1 MQEINENYFDNKQEL
16 TDEDIDQIN
25 NTIEE
30 VASDSATAKTTEE
43 AKKLQADYEPK
54 LESAKT
60 TLVTNPITGKPM
72 LITEDKE
79 EEDEDFLPSFEEMLA
94 DDSIKPMNIDMDT
107 VIIKAET
114 IKPILAATFPNTK
127 FSDEDIE
134 KVRVAAEKQKRK
146 EDFSYYEAMPESV
159 KGAINGMIGAQM
171 QSKMGSFN
179 KEGRNYIVQA
189 ILDNI
194 IQDEVVDKA
203 TYDMNKMIQKGM
215 KDISEETKRDKYW
228 EGSRAFF
235 MSEIDNKIKK
245 FEDEGKHEIAERFRQ
260 VKEAYRQSYTYENML
275 DAYKEG
281 KIKVKK
287 IQVEKFNRTCE
298 EFNFKYQKTQN
309 IINDIKT
316 LLPKLDRVAAKHF
329 DLDIIKEFIVI
340 FINYVKNMD
349 VNDYKDH
356 TFMYYFIYNI
366 NTVDYYDTEDAEQ
379 EAHHKQIINNINTF
393 LQTIVDRKAGK

>member
-1 MQEINENYFDNKQEL
+1 MQEINENYFENKSKL
-16 TDEDIDQIN
+16 TNEDIDQIN
-25 NTIEE
+25 DTIEE
-30 VASDSATAKTTEE
+30 VASDSATTKTAEE
-43 AKKLQADYEPK
+43 AKKLEADYEPK

-189 ILDNI
+189 MLDNI

-275 DAYKEG
+275 AAYKEG

>member
-1 MQEINENYFDNKQEL
+1 MQEINENYFDNKPEL

-25 NTIEE
+25 DTIEE

-79 EEDEDFLPSFEEMLA
+79 EDEEDFLPSFEEMLA

-107 VIIKAET
+107 VIIKADT

-146 EDFSYYEAMPESV
+146 EDFSYYESMPDSV

-275 DAYKEG
+275 AAYKEG

-366 NTVDYYDTEDAEQ
+366 NTVDYYDTEDAAQ

-393 LQTIVDRKAGK
+393 LQAIVDRKAGK

>member
-1 MQEINENYFDNKQEL
+1 MQEINENYFDNKPEL

-25 NTIEE
+25 DTIEE
-30 VASDSATAKTTEE
+30 VASDSATTKTTEE
-43 AKKLQADYEPK
+43 AKELEAEYEPK

-72 LITEDKE
+72 LITEDQE
-79 EEDEDFLPSFEEMLA
+79 DDDEDFLPSFEEMLA
-94 DDSIKPMNIDMDT
+94 DDSIKPMDIDMDT
-107 VIIKAET
+107 VVIKAET
-114 IKPILAATFPNTK
+114 IKPILAATFPNTH

-134 KVRVAAEKQKRK
+134 KVRIAAEKQKRK
-146 EDFSYYEAMPESV
+146 EDFSYYESMPDSV
-159 KGAINGMIGAQM
+159 KGAVNGLIGGEM

-189 ILDNI
+189 MLDNI
-194 IQDEVVDKA
+194 VQDEIVDKA

-215 KDISEETKRDKYW
+215 KDISEETKKDKYW

-235 MSEIDNKIKK
+235 MSEIDNKIQK
-245 FEDEGKHEIAERFRQ
+245 FEDEGKPEIAERFRQ

-275 DAYKEG
+275 AAYKAG

-329 DLDIIKEFIVI
+329 DLNIIKEFIVI

-366 NTVDYYDTEDAEQ
+366 NTVDYYDPENAEQ
-379 EAHHKQIINNINTF
+379 EEHHKQIINNINTF

>member
-1 MQEINENYFDNKQEL
+1 MQEINENYFDNKPEL

-25 NTIEE
+25 DTIEE
-30 VASDSATAKTTEE
+30 VASDSATTKTTEE
-43 AKKLQADYEPK
+43 AKELEAEYEPK

-72 LITEDKE
+72 LITEDQE
-79 EEDEDFLPSFEEMLA
+79 DDDEDFLPSFEEMLA
-94 DDSIKPMNIDMDT
+94 DDSIKPMDIDMDT
-107 VIIKAET
+107 VVIKAET
-114 IKPILAATFPNTK
+114 IKPILAATFPNTH

-134 KVRVAAEKQKRK
+134 KVRIAAEKQKRK
-146 EDFSYYEAMPESV
+146 EDFSYYESMPDSV
-159 KGAINGMIGAQM
+159 KGAVNGLIGGEM

-189 ILDNI
+189 MLDNI
-194 IQDEVVDKA
+194 VQDEIVDKA

-215 KDISEETKRDKYW
+215 KDISEETKKDKYW

-235 MSEIDNKIKK
+235 MSEIDNKIQK
-245 FEDEGKHEIAERFRQ
+245 FEDEGKPEIAERFRQ

-275 DAYKEG
+275 AAYKAG

-329 DLDIIKEFIVI
+329 DLNIIKEFIVV

-366 NTVDYYDTEDAEQ
+366 NTVDYYDTENAEQ
-379 EAHHKQIINNINTF
+379 EEHHKQIINNINTF
-393 LQTIVDRKAGK
+393 LQAIVDRKAGK

>member
-1 MQEINENYFDNKQEL
+1 MQEINENYFDNKPEL

-25 NTIEE
+25 DTIEE
-30 VASDSATAKTTEE
+30 VASDSATVKTTEE

-79 EEDEDFLPSFEEMLA
+79 EDEEDFLPSFEEMLA

-107 VIIKAET
+107 VIIKADT

-146 EDFSYYEAMPESV
+146 EDFSYYESMPDSV

-189 ILDNI
+189 MLDNI

-275 DAYKEG
+275 AAYKEG

-366 NTVDYYDTEDAEQ
+366 NTVDYYDTEDAAQ

-393 LQTIVDRKAGK
+393 LQAIVDRKAGK

>member
-1 MQEINENYFDNKQEL
+1 MQEINENYFDNKPEL

-25 NTIEE
+25 DTIEE

-79 EEDEDFLPSFEEMLA
+79 EDEEDFLPSFEEMLA

-107 VIIKAET
+107 VIIKADT

-146 EDFSYYEAMPESV
+146 EDFSYYESMPDSV

-189 ILDNI
+189 MLDNI

-245 FEDEGKHEIAERFRQ
+245 FEDDGKPEIAERFRQ

-275 DAYKEG
+275 AAYKEG

-366 NTVDYYDTEDAEQ
+366 NTVDYYDTEDAAQ

-393 LQTIVDRKAGK
+393 LQAIVDRKAGK

>member
-1 MQEINENYFDNKQEL
+1 MQEINENYFDNKPEL

-25 NTIEE
+25 DTIEE

-79 EEDEDFLPSFEEMLA
+79 EDEEDFLPSFEEMLA

-107 VIIKAET
+107 VIIKADT

-146 EDFSYYEAMPESV
+146 EDFSYYESMPDSV

-189 ILDNI
+189 MLDNI

-275 DAYKEG
+275 AAYKEG

-366 NTVDYYDTEDAEQ
+366 NTVDYYDTEDAAQ

-393 LQTIVDRKAGK
+393 LQAIVDRKAGK

>member
-1 MQEINENYFDNKQEL
+1 MQEINENYFDNKPEL

-25 NTIEE
+25 DTIEE

-43 AKKLQADYEPK
+43 AKKLQDDYEPK

-79 EEDEDFLPSFEEMLA
+79 EDDEDFLPSFEEMLA

-146 EDFSYYEAMPESV
+146 EDFSYYESMPDSV

-189 ILDNI
+189 MLDNI

-245 FEDEGKHEIAERFRQ
+245 FEDDGKPEIAERFRQ

-275 DAYKEG
+275 AAYKEG

-366 NTVDYYDTEDAEQ
+366 NTVDYYDTEDAAQ

-393 LQTIVDRKAGK
+393 LQAIVDRKAGK

>member
-1 MQEINENYFDNKQEL
+1 MQEINENYFDNKPEL

-25 NTIEE
+25 DTIEE
-30 VASDSATAKTTEE
+30 VASDSATTKTTEE
-43 AKKLQADYEPK
+43 AKELESEYEPK

-72 LITEDKE
+72 LITEDQE
-79 EEDEDFLPSFEEMLA
+79 DEDEDFLPSFEEMLA
-94 DDSIKPMNIDMDT
+94 DDSIKPMDIDMDT
-107 VIIKAET
+107 VVIKAET
-114 IKPILAATFPNTK
+114 IKPILAATFPNTH

-134 KVRVAAEKQKRK
+134 KVRIAAEKQKRK
-146 EDFSYYEAMPESV
+146 EDFSYYESMPDSV
-159 KGAINGMIGAQM
+159 KGAVNGMIGGEM

-189 ILDNI
+189 MLDNI
-194 IQDEVVDKA
+194 VQDEIVDKA

-215 KDISEETKRDKYW
+215 KDISEETKKDKYW

-235 MSEIDNKIKK
+235 MSEIDNKIQK
-245 FEDEGKHEIAERFRQ
+245 FEDEGKPEIAERFRQ

-275 DAYKEG
+275 AAYKEG

-329 DLDIIKEFIVI
+329 DLNIIKEFIVI

-366 NTVDYYDTEDAEQ
+366 NTVDYYDPENAEQ
-379 EAHHKQIINNINTF
+379 EEHHKQIINNINTF
-393 LQTIVDRKAGK
+393 LQAIVDRKAGK

>member
-1 MQEINENYFDNKQEL
+1 MQEINENYFDNKPEL

-25 NTIEE
+25 DTIEE

-79 EEDEDFLPSFEEMLA
+79 EDEEDFLPSFEEMLA

-107 VIIKAET
+107 VIIKADT

-127 FSDEDIE
+127 FSDKDIE

-146 EDFSYYEAMPESV
+146 EDFSYYESMPDSV

-189 ILDNI
+189 MLDNI

-275 DAYKEG
+275 AAYKEG

-349 VNDYKDH
+349 VNNYKDH

-366 NTVDYYDTEDAEQ
+366 NTVDYYDTEDAAQ

-393 LQTIVDRKAGK
+393 LQAIVDRKAGK